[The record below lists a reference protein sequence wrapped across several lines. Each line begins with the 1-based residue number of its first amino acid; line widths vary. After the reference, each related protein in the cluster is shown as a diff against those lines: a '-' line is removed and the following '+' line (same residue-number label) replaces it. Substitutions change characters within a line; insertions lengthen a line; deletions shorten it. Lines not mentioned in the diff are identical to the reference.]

1 MSKMLIKNARII
13 DTSGEM
19 DRNGDIL
26 IEDGVIAAVTDN
38 ITTEADIIIDASGL
52 IAAPGLVD
60 MHVHLR
66 DPGYTYKDDIISVGD
81 CAAAGGVTTVA
92 AMPNTK
98 PASDNEDTIK
108 YIVEKSKDSKVNVV
122 PVGAVTKGL
131 NGTELTAFSSL
142 KNAGAIAFSDDG
154 EPVSTAKLMAEAMKN
169 TSWLD
174 SIILAHC
181 EDKSLSDGGIMN
193 EGTISEML
201 GVKGIP
207 FSSENV
213 GVAREIALAKSTDS
227 RVHICHVST
236 ASAIEFIR
244 FAKRNG
250 IKVTAETCP
259 HYFALNEECLLLQ
272 DADYRMNPPLR
283 AEQDKRAVLRA
294 VIDGTIDVIATD
306 HAPHTPEEKRSFL
319 DAPNGVIGLE
329 TSLAVGITY
338 LVNSG
343 YISLFK
349 LIYMMSTVP
358 AQILGINAGSLKV
371 GKPADI
377 VVFDAREHWFVNQN
391 KLHGKS
397 RNTPFK
403 GMELCGKVK
412 YTVCRGELVYKDKL

>member
-1 MSKMLIKNARII
+1 MSRIVVKNARII
-13 DTSGEM
+13 DTSGEV

-26 IEDGVIAAVTDN
+26 IENGIIAEISEFIATQ
-38 ITTEADIIIDASGL
+38 ADLVIDATGL
-52 IAAPGLVD
+52 IASPGLVD

-66 DPGYTYKDDIISVGD
+66 DPGYTHKDDIISIGE

-98 PASDNEDTIK
+98 PTADNPETIN
-108 YIVEKSKDSKVNVV
+108 YVIEKSKESKVRVA
-122 PVGAVTKGL
+122 PIGAITKGL
-131 NGTELTAFSSL
+131 KGIDLTDFQSL
-142 KNAGAIAFSDDG
+142 KNAGAVAFSDDG
-154 EPVSTAKLMAEAMKN
+154 EPVSTSKLMFDAMKN
-169 TSWLD
+169 ATWLD
-174 SIILAHC
+174 LNIFAHC
-181 EDKSLSDGGIMN
+181 EDKSLAEGGIIN
-193 EGTISEML
+193 EGIVSEML

-213 GVAREIALAKSTDS
+213 GVAREIALAKSADS

-236 ASAIEFIR
+236 SSAVEFIK
-244 FAKRNG
+244 FAKHNG

-259 HYFALNEECLLLQ
+259 HYFALNEELLITQ

-283 AEQDKRAVLRA
+283 AEQDRRSIIRAI
-294 VIDGTIDVIATD
+294 IDGTIDVIATD
-306 HAPHTPEEKRSFL
+306 HAPHTQEEKQIFA

-338 LVNSG
+338 LVNKG
-343 YISLFK
+343 YINMFK

-377 VVFDAREHWFVNQN
+377 VIFDAQERWVVNQD

-397 RNTPFK
+397 KNTPFK
-403 GMELCGKVK
+403 GLELCGKVK
-412 YTVCRGELVYKDKL
+412 YTICRGELVYKD